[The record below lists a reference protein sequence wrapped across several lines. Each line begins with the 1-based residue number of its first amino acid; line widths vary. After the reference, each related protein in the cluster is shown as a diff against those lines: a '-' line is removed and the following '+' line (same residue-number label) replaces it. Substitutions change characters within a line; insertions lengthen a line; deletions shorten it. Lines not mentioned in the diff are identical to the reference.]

1 MNKPIIFISCVVFFV
16 LVDFGLSTKA
26 QVDELKNENAQLQS
40 NNFDLKKTIEYKES
54 LAKRT
59 PVLIAT
65 AYSAVINQ
73 IKLLESYSG
82 TSMNVQ
88 LDGAKDTEDIT
99 SNYVDTEYKG
109 IRGLKIQIVVDKFS
123 QETDMGAV
131 LDDIYTLEENTD
143 FIASEISK
151 ENNNIIVKGEVYG
164 L

>member
-40 NNFDLKKTIEYKES
+40 NNFDMKKTIEYKES
-54 LAKRT
+54 LAKQT
-59 PVLIAT
+59 PVLIST
-65 AYSAVINQ
+65 AYSTVINQ

-123 QETDMGAV
+123 KETDMGAV